1 MAKRYKYTVT
11 RKKEA
16 AGGVLSL
23 VLALVSCL
31 LLMMSTVIAAVQN
44 GNAAIWLGGA
54 GLISLG
60 LSVYGFIVGLG
71 NLKDK
76 ELGHRWG
83 TIGSLL
89 CGILAAVWLGVFL
102 TGVKG

>member
-1 MAKRYKYTVT
+1 MAKRYRYTVT

-16 AGGVLSL
+16 PGGMLSL
-23 VLALVSCL
+23 VLAAVSCL
-31 LLMMSTVIAAVQN
+31 LLFVATVIAAIQN

-60 LSVYGFIVGLG
+60 LSLYGFWVGLG
-71 NLKDK
+71 SLKDK

-83 TIGSLL
+83 MMGSLF
-89 CGILAAVWLGVFL
+89 CGILAAVWLGIFL
-102 TGVKG
+102 TGVRG